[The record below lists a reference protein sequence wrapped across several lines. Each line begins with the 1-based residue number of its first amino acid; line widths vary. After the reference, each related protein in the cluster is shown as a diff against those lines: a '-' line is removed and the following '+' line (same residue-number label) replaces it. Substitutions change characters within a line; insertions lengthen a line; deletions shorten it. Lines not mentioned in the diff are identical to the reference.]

1 MYIAFGLNSVLEE
14 SLDKAKSQS
23 KHLEWKAREGM
34 KKMKGAEEERD
45 RAKEEA
51 QVARLVAVAA
61 GDVKAW
67 VKEAQGL
74 RIQWLSSI

>member
-1 MYIAFGLNSVLEE
+1 
-14 SLDKAKSQS
+14 
-23 KHLEWKAREGM
+23 M